1 MNDTTSTLDG
11 LIGRMPKKTTDRMPV
26 SVKWQP
32 IGRSN
37 SRWPRVLVLR
47 AWRGVEVGE
56 VVAVYRADLWRLQN
70 AGAVFEFCSTEG
82 EAHDAVILG
91 DRIVPILHRRGP
103 DPDVDGG
110 VIAWGE
116 LDFAASISA
125 GPWA

>member
-32 IGRSN
+32 VGRGN
-37 SRWPRVLVLR
+37 SRWAKVLVLR
-47 AWRGVEVGE
+47 AWRGVEIGE

-70 AGAVFEFCSTEG
+70 AGAVFEFCRVED
-82 EAHDAVILG
+82 EDYDAIIVG
-91 DRIVPILHRRGP
+91 DRVVPVVHKQAP
-103 DPDVDGG
+103 DPDVEGE

-116 LDFAASISA
+116 LNFADAIPVPSR
-125 GPWA
+125 